1 MVPLVV
7 IKRNRILAKL
17 KKAGAV
23 SPQAAVTLEQAGVAK
38 GDRNYP
44 GLVAMMLREGD
55 LLAAE
60 EAGNQFYLGKKW
72 N

>member
-17 KKAGAV
+17 KKAGAI
-23 SPQAAVTLEQAGVAK
+23 SPQAAMSLEDAGVAK

-44 GLVAMMLREGD
+44 GLVKMMLREGD
-55 LLAAE
+55 LL
-60 EAGNQFYLGKKW
+60 EAGGRFYLGEKQKW
-72 N
+72 L

>member
-17 KKAGAV
+17 KKAGAI
-23 SPQAAVTLEQAGVAK
+23 SPQAAMSLEDAGVAK

-44 GLVAMMLREGD
+44 GLVKMMLREGD
-55 LLAAE
+55 LL
-60 EAGNQFYLGKKW
+60 EAGGLFYLGEKQKW
-72 N
+72 L

>member
-7 IKRNRILAKL
+7 IKRNRILARL

-23 SPQAAVTLEQAGVAK
+23 SPQAAMSLEDAGVAK

-44 GLVAMMLREGD
+44 GLVKMMLREGD
-55 LLAAE
+55 LLK
-60 EAGNQFYLGKKW
+60 AGGRFYLGEKQKW
-72 N
+72 L

>member
-17 KKAGAV
+17 KKAGAI
-23 SPQAAVTLEQAGVAK
+23 SPQAAMPLEDAGVAK

-44 GLVAMMLREGD
+44 GLVKMMLREGD
-55 LLAAE
+55 LL
-60 EAGNQFYLGKKW
+60 EAGGRFYLGEKQKW
-72 N
+72 L